1 MTIEEL
7 VEKVCDILGPNP
19 YPYDVTL
26 RAFLIIRERED
37 LFKAY
42 TELNL
47 PDNNRH
53 IGHLIKEHYG
63 FADAGN
69 PVDIS
74 EYILIK
80 SFTPL
85 KKIRL

>member
-1 MTIEEL
+1 MSKEEL
-7 VEKVCDILGPNP
+7 VDKVCDILGPNP

-26 RAFLIIRERED
+26 KAFLVIRENVD
-37 LFKAY
+37 LYKAY
-42 TELNL
+42 QSLNL

-53 IGHLIKEHYG
+53 IGQLIKEHYG
-63 FADAGN
+63 FIEAGS

-74 EYILIK
+74 DYVLIK

-85 KKIRL
+85 KK

>member
-7 VEKVCDILGPNP
+7 VKKVCKLLGKNP
-19 YPYDVTL
+19 SPYDVTL
-26 RAFLIIRERED
+26 RAFLIIRENED
-37 LFKAY
+37 LYKAY
-42 TELNL
+42 QTLNL

-53 IGHLIKEHYG
+53 IGRLIKEHYR
-63 FADAGN
+63 FTDAGN
-69 PVDIS
+69 PIDVS

-85 KKIRL
+85 KK